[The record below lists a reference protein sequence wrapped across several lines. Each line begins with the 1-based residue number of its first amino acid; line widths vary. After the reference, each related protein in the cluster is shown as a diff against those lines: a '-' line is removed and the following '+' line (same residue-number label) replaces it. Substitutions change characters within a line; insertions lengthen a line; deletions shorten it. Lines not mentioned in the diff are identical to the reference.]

1 MGWKTGLSEHPW
13 DAPPFYVLIS
23 VSMFCAMV
31 ANFFRINP
39 VKALFWSQL
48 LAGVLTIPILL
59 FILLLANN
67 RAGDEDHQHAF
78 AELLDGRD
86 RWARWWARA
95 CSGAGGRGRNRLGNV
110 GDAGLFEDRAQS
122 GLARRSWKSALGAGL
137 ARWRRA
143 CYKS

>member
-39 VKALFWSQL
+39 VQALFWSQL
-48 LAGVLTIPILL
+48 LAGVLTIPILM

-67 RAGDEDHQHAF
+67 PRVMKNTNTLSQNFWMGATLA
-78 AELLDGRD
+78 ALLGSGLL
-86 RWARWWARA
+86 WCWWA
-95 CSGAGGRGRNRLGNV
+95 V
-110 GDAGLFEDRAQS
+110 
-122 GLARRSWKSALGAGL
+122 AR
-137 ARWRRA
+137 
-143 CYKS
+143 